1 MKASALP
8 RTLFSDKASNN
19 TSEKKFEK
27 EGFNR
32 RLPQGKV

>member
-8 RTLFSDKASNN
+8 KTLFSDKASNN

-27 EGFNR
+27 EG
-32 RLPQGKV
+32 LY

>member
-8 RTLFSDKASNN
+8 RTLFSDKASKN